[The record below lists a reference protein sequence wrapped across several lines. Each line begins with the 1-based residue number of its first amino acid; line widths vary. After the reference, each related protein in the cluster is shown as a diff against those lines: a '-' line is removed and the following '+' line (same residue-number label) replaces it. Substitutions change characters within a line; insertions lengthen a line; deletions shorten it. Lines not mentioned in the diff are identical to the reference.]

1 MGLPVNTQYPNQRK
15 DSVAIGYFGPPRFS
29 DALRG
34 GNDFL
39 SVALLVYGP
48 AVIVSVRGLKSN
60 GFVANQTQVFSIA
73 GAAVVSM
80 DSAHRLTPPGWAVR
94 KALHILWG
102 RTKAQVLAPKCAK
115 RKCPNPCQSWGK
127 CGL

>member
-1 MGLPVNTQYPNQRK
+1 MTNAKHPVS
-15 DSVAIGYFGPPRFS
+15 DSAKRLSGYRVLRAPRFS

-48 AVIVSVRGLKSN
+48 AVIVCVCGLKSDA
-60 GFVANQTQVFSIA
+60 FVANQTQVFSRSGRGGGSPWIRRI
-73 GAAVVSM
+73 GS
-80 DSAHRLTPPGWAVR
+80 PPGWAVR

-115 RKCPNPCQSWGK
+115 KKNAPTAKRLGQ
-127 CGL
+127 